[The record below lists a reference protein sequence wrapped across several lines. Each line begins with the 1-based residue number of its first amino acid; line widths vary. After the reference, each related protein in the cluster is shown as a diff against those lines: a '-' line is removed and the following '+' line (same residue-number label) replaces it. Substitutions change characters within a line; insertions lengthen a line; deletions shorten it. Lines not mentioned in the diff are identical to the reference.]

1 MELSPSPA
9 CQWLGRLGRDR
20 VTPIIRL
27 TTSHRGMTAFAVDSD
42 SRPVTLAGL
51 EPPGKPCSRLG
62 HPSRSALAAIS
73 HGGRPAAAGIASV
86 PSWPLEAP
94 ASRAARPAQ
103 ALPAQHPP
111 QRHPRSP
118 RPAAVGDDGDV
129 SIATG
134 PCRLSCRR
142 RGDGMV
148 AAGDGQP

>member
-1 MELSPSPA
+1 
-9 CQWLGRLGRDR
+9 
-20 VTPIIRL
+20 
-27 TTSHRGMTAFAVDSD
+27 MTAFAVDSD

-111 QRHPRSP
+111 QRHPRGP

-129 SIATG
+129 SESIATG

-148 AAGDGQP
+148 AEGDGQP